1 MRKAFMPP
9 QPSSVIVGLWFSLW
23 RMNLL
28 VWVPGCLFFRFLV
41 LTFLLPLNCWSKIVL
56 YYFASG
62 PFPLLL
68 SLSRACPPARFPLP
82 APSCR
87 PPSLPL
93 PLRLCKAARSRPL
106 SRMNPRFPNRKQREL
121 IGKPAGE
128 NRLYYIKVLLIVPS
142 KIHVL

>member
-1 MRKAFMPP
+1 MRKAFLPP
-9 QPSSVIVGLWFSLW
+9 LPSSVIVSLWFI
-23 RMNLL
+23 LL
-28 VWVPGCLFFRFLV
+28 TCESPCVGPRVSFCPIFLV
-41 LTFLLPLNCWSKIVL
+41 LTFVLSLNCWSKIVL

-68 SLSRACPPARFPLP
+68 SLSHACPLSTACAPLP
-82 APSCR
+82 

-106 SRMNPRFPNRKQREL
+106 SRMNPRFPNQKQREL

-128 NRLYYIKVLLIVPS
+128 NRLY
-142 KIHVL
+142 